1 MNLAEKI
8 KIRRNELNMSQEEL
22 AKKMGYSSR
31 SSINKIE
38 NGRPV
43 SQKIIYRLAK
53 VLETTP
59 AYLMGWE
66 EETKKDSKDS
76 NKIRWLNE
84 LGAKPRMSER
94 FAPTAIRQ
102 ILSNEVYI
110 GLIRWNAKP
119 VVKVYENGQKIK
131 KRTRNKSYELIK

>member
-66 EETKKDSKDS
+66 EEETKKNSKDS

-84 LGAKPRMSER
+84 VGAKPRMSER

-110 GLIRWNAKP
+110 GLIHKAHDE
-119 VVKVYENGQKIK
+119 VSTK
-131 KRTRNKSYELIK
+131 KG

>member
-53 VLETTP
+53 VL
-59 AYLMGWE
+59 
-66 EETKKDSKDS
+66 
-76 NKIRWLNE
+76 
-84 LGAKPRMSER
+84 
-94 FAPTAIRQ
+94 
-102 ILSNEVYI
+102 
-110 GLIRWNAKP
+110 
-119 VVKVYENGQKIK
+119 
-131 KRTRNKSYELIK
+131 

>member
-8 KIRRNELNMSQEEL
+8 RNRRNELNMSQEEL

-43 SQKIIYRLAK
+43 SQKIIFRLAQA
-53 VLETTP
+53 LDTTP

-66 EETKKDSKDS
+66 EEELKNTS
-76 NKIRWLNE
+76 NEIRW
-84 LGAKPRMSER
+84 
-94 FAPTAIRQ
+94 Q
-102 ILSNEVYI
+102 NEV
-110 GLIRWNAKP
+110 G
-119 VVKVYENGQKIK
+119 ETQF
-131 KRTRNKSYELIK
+131 TDDEMTELINFANYLISKRKK